1 MTNEAKLE
9 SAISALC
16 VSCGL
21 CCDGTLFK
29 QANLKD
35 KKDSALA
42 DSLGLKVIEKQGK
55 EAFLQ
60 PCHHFKSC
68 CTIYQQPRP
77 KVYGNYYCQPLTEL
91 KKGVLTLED
100 ASALIERAVR
110 LKQQFTQACQSF
122 PEFANQSI
130 SQIRPQLQSSSLTD
144 AQQRGHRERYGVLLI
159 IGLKLF
165 PLLDEIKQKK
175 KAIDNPW
182 APFTRS
188 TPNNYHSVLI

>member
-55 EAFLQ
+55 FPITVHLASLIMLRDI
-60 PCHHFKSC
+60 C
-68 CTIYQQPRP
+68 
-77 KVYGNYYCQPLTEL
+77 LT
-91 KKGVLTLED
+91 KTY
-100 ASALIERAVR
+100 
-110 LKQQFTQACQSF
+110 F
-122 PEFANQSI
+122 
-130 SQIRPQLQSSSLTD
+130 
-144 AQQRGHRERYGVLLI
+144 
-159 IGLKLF
+159 
-165 PLLDEIKQKK
+165 
-175 KAIDNPW
+175 
-182 APFTRS
+182 
-188 TPNNYHSVLI
+188 